1 MKLNSMRL
9 HPVPTPG
16 ECFYVGTAELKAAAG
31 RCIKQIRV
39 RMLAKIEE
47 SLLNPGQLIELE
59 ESLHQEVG
67 RCLDLFVARLI
78 QAVHFD
84 TGLVTRVS
92 ELVGMRPWLRL
103 QDRGQEVTITLLG
116 GSQATVTSP
125 YMLNRSKKKRG
136 RPKVKKTRGKNGNG
150 LYPVLEILG
159 IRYRVTPALASEVAR
174 QMALG
179 TVSQTQDNLTT
190 RGIHLGRKKI
200 RMIALAV
207 GERGLLFRREVI
219 EESPK
224 GGSKDR
230 RVEGSTVL
238 IGTDG
243 GRLRTRVSKRGRK
256 KKSGHHGYKG
266 EWREPK
272 VTVVSEI
279 NEKGRKKKN
288 GYQRYDATLE
298 DCNGAFRHLA
308 GRLRMIGAEKATRW
322 VFVGDGADWIW
333 NRIEQLC
340 EEVGFP
346 LDNVIQV
353 VDFYHAN
360 QRVHAFAEEVKSWTK
375 AARKEW
381 TKRAT
386 KLLYAGK
393 IEELYALCSE
403 HFKGCNS
410 KKRRSLAEYFV
421 THKERMRYRSFR
433 EAKIPMGSGAIES
446 CVRRLVNLRLK
457 GNGIFWKEENA
468 EAVLQLRAQLL
479 SGRWKQFM
487 TEILDPTDLWN
498 QADKP
503 LAA

>member
-1 MKLNSMRL
+1 MRL

-16 ECFYVGTAELKAAAG
+16 ECFYLGTAELKAAAEECLEQA
-31 RCIKQIRV
+31 RDRL
-39 RMLAKIEE
+39 LAKLEE

-78 QAVHFD
+78 QAAHFD
-84 TGLVTRVS
+84 AELITRAS
-92 ELVGMRPWLRL
+92 KLAGMRPCLRL

-116 GSQATVTSP
+116 GSQVTVTSP
-125 YMLNRSKKKRG
+125 YMLNRPKKKRG
-136 RPKVKKTRGKNGNG
+136 RPKENKTRGRNGNG

-179 TVSQTQDNLTT
+179 TVSQTQDNLAT
-190 RGIHLGRKKI
+190 RGIYLGRKKI
-200 RMIALAV
+200 RAIALAV
-207 GERGLLFRREVI
+207 GERSLQFRREVI
-219 EESPK
+219 EGSTK
-224 GGSKDR
+224 GGSQNN
-230 RVEGSTVL
+230 RVEGSTLL

-256 KKSGHHGYKG
+256 KKSGHHGYRG

-308 GRLRMIGAEKATRW
+308 GHLRMIGAEKATRW

-333 NRIEQLC
+333 NRIEELC

-346 LDNVIQV
+346 LGNVIQV

-360 QRVHAFAEEVKSWTK
+360 QRVHAFADEVKSWTK
-375 AARKEW
+375 VARKKW

-393 IEELYALCSE
+393 IDELHALCSE
-403 HFKGCNS
+403 YFRGCNS

-446 CVRRLVNLRLK
+446 CVRRLINLRFK

-479 SGRWKQFM
+479 SARWKLFVN
-487 TEILDPTDLWN
+487 EIFDPVELWN
-498 QADKP
+498 KQDKP
-503 LAA
+503 LSA